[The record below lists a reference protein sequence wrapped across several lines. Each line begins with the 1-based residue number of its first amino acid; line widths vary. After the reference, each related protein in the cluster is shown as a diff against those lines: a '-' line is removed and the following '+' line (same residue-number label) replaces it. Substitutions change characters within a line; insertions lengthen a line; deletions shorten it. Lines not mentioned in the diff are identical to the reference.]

1 MSAVK
6 DTLPMTLRMTSHL
19 PMILAQFTIS
29 MLRSRD
35 SLKNPHKAALYQL
48 WNLWWLFRANLII
61 SRLALMSGMTSAC
74 KPIHMKLM
82 AIS

>member
-29 MLRSRD
+29 MLKSRV
-35 SLKNPHKAALYQL
+35 SLKNPHKAARYQL
-48 WNLWWLFRANLII
+48 WNLWWLLRANLIM
-61 SRLALMSGMTSAC
+61 SRLALMSGITRAC
-74 KPIHMKLM
+74 RPMHMKLI